1 MTQGTEPLARELIA
15 EKIEEVDA
23 LDAVAEPLQQAIHA
37 VVPQNTVLKDLL
49 SGTWLGHPVHPPL
62 TDVVIGA
69 WTSALALD
77 LVGGDKTD
85 TASERLIGIGILAA
99 VPTALTGASDWA
111 DVRGGDRRVGT
122 VHALGNS
129 TALVLHMLSWASRRR
144 GHRTRGVAL
153 SAIGYG
159 IATFSA
165 WLGGHLS
172 FGKGVGVNQTA
183 FESGPSDWTPVLEAT
198 ALAERELKRAEADG
212 VGVLLVRDGEWIH
225 AISDRCSHRGCSLA
239 EGELVDDAV
248 RGKCHGSTFRLE
260 DGSIVKGPAT
270 APQPAYDARESDGT
284 IQVRARD

>member
-1 MTQGTEPLARELIA
+1 MVTQGTEPLARELIA
-15 EKIEEVDA
+15 EKIEELDA

-129 TALVLHMLSWASRRR
+129 TALVLHMLSWAS
-144 GHRTRGVAL
+144 
-153 SAIGYG
+153 
-159 IATFSA
+159 
-165 WLGGHLS
+165 
-172 FGKGVGVNQTA
+172 
-183 FESGPSDWTPVLEAT
+183 
-198 ALAERELKRAEADG
+198 
-212 VGVLLVRDGEWIH
+212 
-225 AISDRCSHRGCSLA
+225 
-239 EGELVDDAV
+239 
-248 RGKCHGSTFRLE
+248 
-260 DGSIVKGPAT
+260 
-270 APQPAYDARESDGT
+270 
-284 IQVRARD
+284 